1 MIDTRKELEKKLD
14 KLSIEQLNS
23 VCQFVEFLEYKQ
35 KPANPKNSLTN
46 KDIER
51 VFDSYRQQNSQ
62 QNSQQNKQR
71 FVSLAKSN
79 FNVREDLS
87 EPLPDEFLDLFES

>member
-35 KPANPKNSLTN
+35 KPENSTTSLTN
-46 KDIER
+46 RDIER
-51 VFDSYRQQNSQ
+51 IFESYRQQK
-62 QNSQQNKQR
+62 SQQNKQR

-79 FNVREDLS
+79 FHVREDLS
-87 EPLPDEFLDLFES
+87 ESKGDEYLDLFES